1 MDRDKEKDE
10 VEESEGDIGAK
21 AVAEGVAAVAWA
33 INSSEFAS
41 IVSSTSSTTTS
52 SSPTTTTSSSSLS
65 QPLPATTAQK
75 AKTKKQRKK
84 EKRKEKEKEK
94 EKDKDEREKEKEATT
109 GLRTAIKR
117 ALVEGYDKLSENAA
131 AAAAATTNGRTS
143 RLRTH
148 SERAASSPPSQSH
161 SSAESSPSRGAAAD
175 QSTGAGAASE
185 RRLPSGERERSVTSP
200 PSQTAGGSGRKAAKK
215 ASKRSPLGQS
225 EGGSETSSDDEPFS
239 DRGRERAATV
249 TDDLRT
255 GSVILES
262 PRRRHPELALS
273 PRSQSGR
280 DLTSGTQI
288 GGPRHLSV
296 SHKKP
301 TRIPGEK
308 GSKVLRLQCP
318 QGMSCTSAD
327 ADHFLKFQHTPLTQR
342 TSLLRKRSAENP
354 SVPEGKPAC
363 PDGEKCTNAKP
374 SHFLQYDHAPAD
386 PPTSSSSAPTSPS
399 ISITSSSSTPSPSSS
414 PTSPSFLEK
423 KVFFEKL
430 GMKSRTM
437 RSWRGKEKKKKD
449 KEEKSKLKNDDDLT
463 QRRICALGDE
473 CTSTDPHHFLTHQ
486 HTILNLDEKVQWINY
501 NNTHSSSIH
510 VSGVSTSEVVDEE
523 VELLTQ
529 AKQSSRAAA
538 DAEEKENEDE
548 DEERKKKEDEEREE
562 AKREEAKEEVRR
574 RKNESEAKQAEVT
587 HEDKPKEQSK
597 DEPPAISADVS
608 SPQVQITAAQV
619 PNGSDAKEPVPATTE
634 AVEPAV
640 PKLGLGLV
648 PPPVPP
654 KPVQLS
660 PRRPMPAGTTHH
672 VQIVEGPDPPAQN
685 SDLKRLVKAASR
697 HILSREFRTSQL
709 RMNKNSDNLLRR
721 KVESEKRESVVREI
735 VTTERNYIRIL
746 QAVLDLYQGP
756 LEAKARAK
764 KKWITEDQVKA
775 IFYQIKVIHGLNST
789 LLQELEERTDER
801 TWNENSAIGDIFVR
815 MSSFLRVYASYNA
828 NYAKAL
834 LTIKQCKQ
842 QKKFNEFLEAVG
854 KGNEKRKQFVGSDL
868 QSFLITPVQRIPR
881 YIILLKM
888 LREHTMDDHVDFA
901 FINEAL
907 EKIQTVATENEKI
920 HETSIQLL
928 YLFQV
933 QKKFVQANELG
944 LVESHR
950 RLIAEAEVVLH
961 KYKIEGGGG
970 GTKGHTSDQPIG
982 EPVRT
987 IGNPHKAHVRKVFVF
1002 NDIIIVAK
1010 EAVSGKRGTKA
1021 EKKRNER
1028 KERERERE
1036 RERAERAGG
1045 VALVDD
1051 EEEGKWRFMYQVDV
1065 ETCQVDALEDSFDFI
1080 SSRYT
1085 QKNAIRL
1092 SDSASGRVV
1101 RFTMTSPEEKQK
1113 LLDQLQNV
1121 IASFVRSLS
1130 SSTASGAAKSPQ
1142 QNQRSSSYIIP
1153 SPGSGGSGAHGLIH
1167 SSSSNA
1173 TQPLSSSPSP
1183 SSPIAS

>member
-1 MDRDKEKDE
+1 M
-10 VEESEGDIGAK
+10 EEEGEGDMGAK

-33 INSSEFAS
+33 ISSSEFAS
-41 IVSSTSSTTTS
+41 IVSSASSTTTS
-52 SSPTTTTSSSSLS
+52 SSSPTTTTTTSSSLS
-65 QPLPATTAQK
+65 QPLPATAVVQK

-84 EKRKEKEKEK
+84 EKRKEKEREKAAEK
-94 EKDKDEREKEKEATT
+94 EKDKDEREKEKEKEATT

-161 SSAESSPSRGAAAD
+161 SSAESSPSRGAAAE

-200 PSQTAGGSGRKAAKK
+200 PSGSGRKAARK
-215 ASKRSPLGQS
+215 ASKSQRSPLGRS
-225 EGGSETSSDDEPFS
+225 EGGSDSSSDDEPFS

-262 PRRRHPELALS
+262 PRRYHPELALS

-318 QGMSCTSAD
+318 QGMSCTSSD

-354 SVPEGKPAC
+354 SVPEVKPAC

-374 SHFLQYDHAPAD
+374 SHFLQYDHVPAD
-386 PPTSSSSAPTSPS
+386 PPASSSSAPTSPS

-449 KEEKSKLKNDDDLT
+449 KEEKGKLKNDDDLT

-510 VSGVSTSEVVDEE
+510 VSGVSANEVVDEE
-523 VELLTQ
+523 LELLTQ
-529 AKQSSRAAA
+529 AKQSSRAATA

-548 DEERKKKEDEEREE
+548 DEERQKKEDEEREE
-562 AKREEAKEEVRR
+562 AKREETKEEVRR
-574 RKNESEAKQAEVT
+574 QKSESEAKKAEAT
-587 HEDKPKEQSK
+587 HEDKPKEKAK
-597 DEPPAISADVS
+597 DEPPAFSADVS
-608 SPQVQITAAQV
+608 SPQVQITVEQ
-619 PNGSDAKEPVPATTE
+619 PVPATTE
-634 AVEPAV
+634 AVVEPVV

-672 VQIVEGPDPPAQN
+672 VQIAEGPDPPAQS

-970 GTKGHTSDQPIG
+970 GGGTKGHASVDQPIA

-987 IGNPHKAHVRKVFVF
+987 IGNPHKAHVRKVFIF

-1051 EEEGKWRFMYQVDV
+1051 DEEGKWRFMYQLDV

-1101 RFTMTSPEEKQK
+1101 RFTMASSEEKQK

-1130 SSTASGAAKSPQ
+1130 SSTASGATKSPQ

-1153 SPGSGGSGAHGLIH
+1153 APGSGGSGAHGLIH